1 MLAKLTVNARPAV
14 KPEHFEL
21 RKIRRP
27 EIRGKKISNDIKPVP
42 GDNREAPTAGKP
54 AGIGLDTPYSV
65 PGGGASPVPA
75 EPAEPAASDGKE
87 TTFDA
92 KRMKLKLGNGN
103 KFKVKG
109 LHFKEVENADGSK
122 TITVNARKVKYK
134 KDGQKFKARGLEDTF
149 TVTPDGQ
156 VQPGNV
162 TAKRIKGGL
171 GLADFEKDLS
181 GTIQAAIAKLRGAA

>member
-1 MLAKLTVNARPAV
+1 MLAKLPAPARPAV
-14 KPEHFEL
+14 KPEHFEVG
-21 RKIRRP
+21 KIKRP
-27 EIRGKKISNDIKPVP
+27 DIRGKKISYDIKPLP
-42 GDNREAPTAGKP
+42 GDAREAPAAGKP
-54 AGIGLDTPYSV
+54 AGIGLETPYSAPPSPTGD
-65 PGGGASPVPA
+65 PGAPEAQAGG
-75 EPAEPAASDGKE
+75 GKE

-109 LHFKEVENADGSK
+109 LHFKEVENPDGSK

-162 TAKRIKGGL
+162 TAKRIGGGL
-171 GLADFEKDLS
+171 GLAEFEKDLS
-181 GTIQAAIAKLRGAA
+181 GLIQTAIGKLRGAA